1 MIKYPSIEQ
10 YRNAIA
16 TVQRL
21 SHKQHARRREDGSII
36 EGQQRTWKFP
46 PVMFRGTVKLHGTNS
61 AVVVSRDGSVSYQS
75 RNRVLTP
82 HDDNMGFAAW
92 ASQFE
97 DQWKNQAL
105 GLPDGLCMFGEWIGE
120 GIQHGVALSQLS
132 KRFVIFEMMDAD
144 GKPYPHLNLIGG
156 TRAIP
161 DVHLITDFPTWEI
174 EIDFEN
180 PQLVQNKLVEITMA
194 VETECP
200 VGKTF
205 GVSGIGEG
213 VVWSADIGDERV
225 RFKVKGEKHSTH
237 RVKTLAAITSEDPG
251 TMAQFVEDALT
262 PARLQQGFDWL
273 TEQALPH
280 TVQSTGDYVRW
291 IVGDVVKEES
301 DTMAVGGLDVAMAK
315 KRIGTA
321 AALRFKSQVWAQ
333 AA

>member
-1 MIKYPSIEQ
+1 MIKYPSIDQ
-10 YRNAIA
+10 FRNAIA
-16 TVQRL
+16 TVQKL

-46 PVMFRGTVKLHGTNS
+46 PVVFRGTVKLHGTNA
-61 AVVVSRDGSVSYQS
+61 AVVIEDGKVRYQS

-82 HDDNMGFAAW
+82 IDDNAGFAGW
-92 ASQFE
+92 ASQHE
-97 DQWKNQAL
+97 SLWKEVAAPFGNIVV
-105 GLPDGLCMFGEWIGE
+105 FGEWCGR
-120 GIQHGVALSQLS
+120 GIQKGVALSELDPMFVVFEAWKIDGGFIKIDQLS
-132 KRFVIFEMMDAD
+132 PLPEQTF
-144 GKPYPHLNLIGG
+144 
-156 TRAIP
+156 RA
-161 DVHLITDFPTWEI
+161 TDFPNWQL

-180 PQLVQNKLVEITMA
+180 PQLVQNRLVEITMA
-194 VETECP
+194 VEAECP
-200 VGKTF
+200 VGKAF

-237 RVKTLAAITSEDPG
+237 RVRTLAAITAEDPG
-251 TMAQFVEDALT
+251 TLAQFVEDALT
-262 PARLQQGFDWL
+262 PARLQQGLDWL
-273 TEQALPH
+273 TEQGLPH

-301 DTMAVGGLDVAMAK
+301 DTMAAGGLDVAIVK

-321 AALRFKSQVWAQ
+321 TALRFKSQVWAE